1 MLTAIRGPA
10 TRLYILPPKYA
21 EVRPGL
27 CRQLEKTTYTSK
39 VWALAVLAHLQNADW
54 GLPTVW
60 ISDRDPKFVRGLK
73 LMFGFDLRMPWN
85 LLYNAF
91 ARSDLAPRQDAAEC
105 LKVLVAGAASIAHG
119 STFYTED
126 VDVVAPSNV
135 LQDICKTSA
144 RE

>member
-10 TRLYILPPKYA
+10 TRLYFLPPKYA

-27 CRQLEKTTYTSK
+27 RRQLGKTTYTSK
-39 VWALAVLAHLQNADW
+39 DWALAVLAHLQNADW

-73 LMFGFDLRMPWN
+73 LIFGFDLRMPWN

-105 LKVLVAGAASIAHG
+105 LKYAAMQMKGFSCRRCQYFPRLDLLHRG
-119 STFYTED
+119 CGCGG
-126 VDVVAPSNV
+126 P
-135 LQDICKTSA
+135 K
-144 RE
+144 